1 VLIEEYLKVIIM
13 DISNIMKAYI
23 KVALYNMKI
32 IFSGKFIWFM
42 IVGVIL
48 FGLLMFSRAYE
59 GSPLN
64 EGVIY
69 SQLLIPALL
78 LVFYPSSFGIQND
91 ADNRILEILFG
102 IPNYMYKVW
111 LFRLLMIYIEVYFII
126 VVYAL
131 LADVLLFPNNPFEMA
146 AQLMVPVMLFG
157 NMAFFYSTITRNG
170 NATAVLIIL
179 TSILLLILSTTLL
192 KNKYWSVIINPFD
205 LPENIHSTVWE
216 ITLIKNRILMIVA
229 GIIFLMSGLF
239 NLQKREKFL

>member
-1 VLIEEYLKVIIM
+1 MKF
-13 DISNIMKAYI
+13 SNIMKAYF
-23 KVALYNMKI
+23 KVASYNMKI
-32 IFSGKFIWFM
+32 IFSGKFIWFL
-42 IVGVIL
+42 IVGLLL
-48 FGLLMFSRAYE
+48 FGFLMFSSAYE
-59 GSPLN
+59 GSPLD

-69 SQLLIPALL
+69 SQLMIPALL
-78 LVFYPSSFGIQND
+78 LVFYPASFGIQND

-111 LFRLLMIYIEVYFII
+111 LFRLFMIYIEVYFIL

-131 LADVLLFPNNPFEMA
+131 LASLLLFQTNPFEMA

-157 NMAFFYSTITRNG
+157 NLAFFYSTITRNG

-192 KNKYWSVIINPFD
+192 RNKYWSVVINPFD
-205 LPENIHSTVWE
+205 LPENIHSSVWE
-216 ITLIKNRILMIVA
+216 ITLIKNRLVMIIA
-229 GIIFLMSGLF
+229 GIIFLMSGLL

>member
-1 VLIEEYLKVIIM
+1 MKF
-13 DISNIMKAYI
+13 SNIMKAYF
-23 KVALYNMKI
+23 KVASYNMKI
-32 IFSGKFIWFM
+32 IFSGKFIWFL
-42 IVGVIL
+42 IVGLLL
-48 FGLLMFSRAYE
+48 FGFLMFSSAYE

-69 SQLLIPALL
+69 SQLMIPALL
-78 LVFYPSSFGIQND
+78 LVFYPASFGIQND

-111 LFRLLMIYIEVYFII
+111 LFRLFMIYIEVYFIL

-131 LADVLLFPNNPFEMA
+131 LASLLLFQTNPFEMA
-146 AQLMVPVMLFG
+146 AQLMVPIMLFG
-157 NMAFFYSTITRNG
+157 NLAFFYSTITRNG

-192 KNKYWSVIINPFD
+192 RNKYWSVVINPFD
-205 LPENIHSTVWE
+205 LPENIHSSVWE
-216 ITLIKNRILMIVA
+216 ITLIKNRLVMIIA
-229 GIIFLMSGLF
+229 GIIFLMSGLL

>member
-1 VLIEEYLKVIIM
+1 MKAYLKVA
-13 DISNIMKAYI
+13 S
-23 KVALYNMKI
+23 YNMKI
-32 IFSGKFIWFM
+32 IFSGKFIWFL
-42 IVGVIL
+42 IVGLLL
-48 FGLLMFSRAYE
+48 FGFLMFSSAYE

-69 SQLLIPALL
+69 SQLMIPALL
-78 LVFYPSSFGIQND
+78 LVFYPASFGIQND

-111 LFRLLMIYIEVYFII
+111 LFRLFMIYIEVYFIL

-131 LADVLLFPNNPFEMA
+131 LASLLLFQTNPFEMA

-157 NMAFFYSTITRNG
+157 NLAFFYSTITRNG

-179 TSILLLILSTTLL
+179 TSILLLILSNTLL
-192 KNKYWSVIINPFD
+192 RNKYWSVVINPFD
-205 LPENIHSTVWE
+205 LPENIHSSVWE
-216 ITLIKNRILMIVA
+216 ITLIKNRLMMIIA
-229 GIIFLMSGLF
+229 GIIFLMSGLL

>member
-1 VLIEEYLKVIIM
+1 MKF
-13 DISNIMKAYI
+13 SNIMKAYL
-23 KVALYNMKI
+23 KVASYNMKI
-32 IFSGKFIWFM
+32 IFSGKFIWFL
-42 IVGVIL
+42 IVGLLL
-48 FGLLMFSRAYE
+48 FGFLMFSSAYE

-69 SQLLIPALL
+69 SQLMIPALL
-78 LVFYPSSFGIQND
+78 LVFYPASFGIQND

-111 LFRLLMIYIEVYFII
+111 LFRLFMIYIEVYFIL

-131 LADVLLFPNNPFEMA
+131 LASLLLFQTNPFEMA

-157 NMAFFYSTITRNG
+157 NLAFFYSTITRNG

-179 TSILLLILSTTLL
+179 TSILLLILSNTLL
-192 KNKYWSVIINPFD
+192 RNKYWSVVINPFD
-205 LPENIHSTVWE
+205 LPENIHSSVWE
-216 ITLIKNRILMIVA
+216 ITLIKNRLMMIIA
-229 GIIFLMSGLF
+229 GIIFLMSGLL

>member
-1 VLIEEYLKVIIM
+1 
-13 DISNIMKAYI
+13 
-23 KVALYNMKI
+23 MKI
-32 IFSGKFIWFM
+32 IFSGKFIWFL
-42 IVGVIL
+42 IVGLLL
-48 FGLLMFSRAYE
+48 FGFLMFSSAYE

-69 SQLLIPALL
+69 SQLMIPALL
-78 LVFYPSSFGIQND
+78 LVFYPASFGIQND

-111 LFRLLMIYIEVYFII
+111 LFRLFMIYIEVYFIL

-131 LADVLLFPNNPFEMA
+131 LASLLLFQTNPFEMA

-157 NMAFFYSTITRNG
+157 NLAFFYSTITRNG

-179 TSILLLILSTTLL
+179 TSILLLILSNTLL
-192 KNKYWSVIINPFD
+192 RNKYWSVVINPFD
-205 LPENIHSTVWE
+205 LPENIHSSVWE
-216 ITLIKNRILMIVA
+216 ITLIKNRLMMIIA
-229 GIIFLMSGLF
+229 GIIFLMSGLL

>member
-1 VLIEEYLKVIIM
+1 M
-13 DISNIMKAYI
+13 DISNIMKAYF
-23 KVALYNMKI
+23 KVASYNMKI
-32 IFSGKFIWFM
+32 IFSGKFIWFL
-42 IVGVIL
+42 IVGLLL
-48 FGLLMFSRAYE
+48 FGFLMFSSAYE

-69 SQLLIPALL
+69 SQLMIPALL
-78 LVFYPSSFGIQND
+78 LVFYPASFGIQND

-111 LFRLLMIYIEVYFII
+111 LFRLFMIYIEVYFIL

-131 LADVLLFPNNPFEMA
+131 LASLLLFQTNPFEMA

-157 NMAFFYSTITRNG
+157 NLAFFYSTITRNG

-179 TSILLLILSTTLL
+179 TSILLLILSNTLL
-192 KNKYWSVIINPFD
+192 RNKYWSVVINPFD
-205 LPENIHSTVWE
+205 LPENIHSSVWE
-216 ITLIKNRILMIVA
+216 ITLIKNRLMMIIA
-229 GIIFLMSGLF
+229 GIIFLMSGLL

>member
-1 VLIEEYLKVIIM
+1 MKF
-13 DISNIMKAYI
+13 SNIMKAYF
-23 KVALYNMKI
+23 KVASYNMKI
-32 IFSGKFIWFM
+32 IFSGKFIWFL
-42 IVGVIL
+42 IVGLLL
-48 FGLLMFSRAYE
+48 FGFLMFSSAYE

-69 SQLLIPALL
+69 SQLMIPALL
-78 LVFYPSSFGIQND
+78 LVFYPASFGIQND

-111 LFRLLMIYIEVYFII
+111 LFRLLMIYIEVYFIL

-131 LADVLLFPNNPFEMA
+131 LASLLLFQTNPFEMA

-157 NMAFFYSTITRNG
+157 NLAFFYSTITRNG

-192 KNKYWSVIINPFD
+192 RNKYWSVVINPFD
-205 LPENIHSTVWE
+205 LPENIHSSVWE
-216 ITLIKNRILMIVA
+216 ITLIKNRLVMIIA
-229 GIIFLMSGLF
+229 GIIFLMSGLL